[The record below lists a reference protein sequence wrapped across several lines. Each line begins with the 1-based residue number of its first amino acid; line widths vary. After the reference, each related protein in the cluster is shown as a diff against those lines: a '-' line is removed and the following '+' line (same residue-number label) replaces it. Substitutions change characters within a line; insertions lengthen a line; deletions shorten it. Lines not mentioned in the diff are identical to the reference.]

1 MDFIAGLIGIVAT
14 IGIVMLLP
22 TFYWLL
28 IGQWINVK
36 ARVLRANKLAAKR
49 KREKLK

>member
-36 ARVLRANKLAAKR
+36 ARALRANKLEAKR

>member
-1 MDFIAGLIGIVAT
+1 MNIIIGMMVIAAGIGFVL
-14 IGIVMLLP
+14 LLP
-22 TFYWLL
+22 TLYWLL

-36 ARVLRANKLAAKR
+36 ARALRANKLEAKR